1 MPSTYAH
8 YVFGKRMLELFPEDV
23 AAVVRADRQLY
34 DIGLH
39 GPDILF
45 YYHVL
50 TNNKVNAVGFGTH
63 ARPAKEFFAPA
74 KAAVE
79 KGANAG
85 NIVRQVAAVAGGK
98 GGGRPDSAM
107 AGGKDPSKTEE
118 ALHAAY
124 AIVEEMTK

>member
-23 AAVVRADRQLY
+23 SAVVRADRQLY

-79 KGANAG
+79 KGGAPAF
-85 NIVRQVAAVAGGK
+85 
-98 GGGRPDSAM
+98 
-107 AGGKDPSKTEE
+107 
-118 ALHAAY
+118 AY
-124 AIVEEMTK
+124 LV